1 MKSFIK
7 YSIIFLLTFF
17 ILEKGLIFLRNKLPE
32 KELDKRLELLIT
44 GKVNANIIV
53 MGSSRGARDIIASQL
68 SDSFKTSAYNLSYP
82 GSNIFFHEYLLQEL
96 LKHPNKKP
104 TLIILAVDDA
114 YELKVNPS
122 INFRLDRL
130 YPLVKYKDIR
140 NTLIE
145 KGEKNKYL
153 SALLIVHQLSI
164 SNLDLRTKH
173 FKDQDTL
180 LADGSM
186 PISYQSKK
194 FSKHFSKKYTSYSSN
209 IEDAAK
215 LISFK
220 NFIKI
225 CNDNNIQLLLAC
237 APNFGNPSIGFKER
251 MESFSGA
258 GTYLMSYDTSNT
270 VYKNANYYF
279 DLGHLQKNGATIF
292 TAEIVNFINNKKIL
306 N

>member
-292 TAEIVNFINNKKIL
+292 TAEIANFIHNKKLL